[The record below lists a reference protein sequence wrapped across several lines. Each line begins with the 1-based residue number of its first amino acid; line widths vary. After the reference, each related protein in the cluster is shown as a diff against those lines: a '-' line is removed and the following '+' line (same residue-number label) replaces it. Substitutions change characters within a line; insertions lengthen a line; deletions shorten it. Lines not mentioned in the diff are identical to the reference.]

1 MYVIIYIYTG
11 NKNDR
16 KIQLAILKIPYGSSI
31 ASNFVYFWPKNNN
44 GTKMMVQ
51 WEIWLNMLIFSRNSD
66 LIILINDCNSMIHKY
81 DLWLD
86 LAAMRTAND
95 PLRKNTKFLKEKMYS
110 GLYLPVCRLNF
121 QIHPLIMQRNFC

>member
-31 ASNFVYFWPKNNN
+31 ASNFVCFWPKNNN

-51 WEIWLNMLIFSRNSD
+51 WEKMTQYAYIF
-66 LIILINDCNSMIHKY
+66 
-81 DLWLD
+81 
-86 LAAMRTAND
+86 
-95 PLRKNTKFLKEKMYS
+95 KEFWFS
-110 GLYLPVCRLNF
+110 NF
-121 QIHPLIMQRNFC
+121 N